1 MELPMLR
8 APFSSEFDPSE
19 EGEGSIDPLGL
30 QPGYERLADRLLPAV
45 TVRMGNP
52 RLVTA
57 MAVGASVC
65 EGWDAE
71 VVAKDEITPPWLVWE
86 WFVVEAF
93 VRAEDSLRE
102 ASRVPGTRK
111 VRRALRTQR
120 PVGASSYLKTPTAF
134 GFTGVFRRLAVGIGI
149 LTEDGRLDDGGYEL
163 LTAWAKDQDLAGF
176 IDAPKHT
183 FREKLWRAVA
193 QGLEKGHTTPHSGE
207 FWHEIA
213 RRLDPLA
220 PGRSERKFLLD
231 RILLRAGQVD
241 IVAHLKDALI
251 ARGGVGER
259 RDEALFLRKVSDDAP
274 ADLKQLLRAIDAYEA
289 FGRAITDAFDGL
301 RYCAAVNGGAPVDAD
316 GFSSTKAAKSALA
329 ALSPSLARIRSH
341 PMLLEWEREREQN
354 GLAEAVERFEA
365 VRSGPDL
372 FYAVLAHHEYVQG
385 NKPPNGKR
393 TWFERGL
400 RGKVVVR
407 AGYVLP
413 EAPDEDA
420 GYVHEYRTPTFS
432 RFLTDLGA
440 LR

>member
-1 MELPMLR
+1 MLR
-8 APFSSEFDPSE
+8 APFSSEYDPSE

-57 MAVGASVC
+57 MAVGACVC
-65 EGWDAE
+65 EGWDSD
-71 VVAKDEITPPWLVWE
+71 VVAADEITPPWLVWE

-93 VRAEDSLRE
+93 VRAEESLHE
-102 ASRVPGTRK
+102 ASGVPGMRK

-163 LTAWAKDQDLAGF
+163 LTAWAKDQNLAGF
-176 IDAPKHT
+176 IDTPQHA
-183 FREKLWRAVA
+183 FREKLRRAVE
-193 QGLEKGHTTPHSGE
+193 QGLVKGHTTPQSRE
-207 FWHEIA
+207 FWNDIA

-220 PGRSERKFLLD
+220 PGRSERKFLLE

-241 IVAHLKDALI
+241 MVARLKDALI

-259 RDEALFLRKVSDDAP
+259 RDEAPFLRKLSDGAP
-274 ADLKQLLRAIDAYEA
+274 PDLKQLLTAIDAYEA

-301 RYCAAVNGGAPVDAD
+301 RYCAAVNGGAPVDAET
-316 GFSSTKAAKSALA
+316 FSSTKAAKA
-329 ALSPSLARIRSH
+329 ALTALGPSLARIRSH
-341 PMLLEWEREREQN
+341 PTLLEWEREQN
-354 GLAEAVERFEA
+354 GLAQAVERFDA

-372 FYAVLAHHEYVQG
+372 FNAVLAHHEYVQG

-400 RGKVVVR
+400 RDKVVVR

-432 RFLTDLGA
+432 RFLGDLGA

>member
-1 MELPMLR
+1 MLK

-57 MAVGASVC
+57 MAVGACVC
-65 EGWDAE
+65 EGWDAD
-71 VVAKDEITPPWLVWE
+71 VVAADEITPPWLVWE

-93 VRAEDSLRE
+93 VRAQDSLRE
-102 ASRVPGTRK
+102 AYGVPGMQK
-111 VRRALRTQR
+111 VRRAWRTQR
-120 PVGASSYLKTPTAF
+120 PVGANSYLKTPTAF

-149 LTEDGRLDDGGYEL
+149 LTEEGRLDEGGYGL
-163 LTAWAKDQDLAGF
+163 LAAWAKDQDLAGF
-176 IDAPKHT
+176 IDAPNHA
-183 FREKLWRAVA
+183 FRERLRRAVT
-193 QGLEKGHTTPHSGE
+193 QGLEKGQTTWQPGE

-220 PGRSERKFLLD
+220 PGRSERKFLLEC
-231 RILLRAGQVD
+231 ILSRAGQVD
-241 IVAHLKDALI
+241 MVARLKDALI

-259 RDEALFLRKVSDDAP
+259 RDEAPFLRTLSDGAP
-274 ADLKQLLRAIDAYEA
+274 ADLRQLLTAIDAYEA
-289 FGRAITDAFDGL
+289 FGRAITNAFDGL
-301 RYCAAVNGGAPVDAD
+301 RHCAVVNGGAPVDAD
-316 GFSSTKAAKSALA
+316 SFSSTKAAKSALA
-329 ALSPSLARIRSH
+329 ALGPSLARIRSH
-341 PMLLEWEREREQN
+341 PLLLEWEREQN
-354 GLAEAVERFEA
+354 GLAQAVERFDA

-372 FYAVLAHHEYVQG
+372 FSAVLAHHEHVQG
-385 NKPPNGKR
+385 NKPPHGKR

-400 RGKVVVR
+400 RGKIVVR

-413 EAPDEDA
+413 EAPDEDG
-420 GYVHEYRTPTFS
+420 GYVHEYRIPTFS
-432 RFLTDLGA
+432 RFLGDLGA